1 MLTTLSWR
9 KIMMENDVE
18 RRFNLLEK
26 RIADLEHQVQDLNK
40 KIEPTQICRVVN
52 ENLRRQMIRRGY

>member
-1 MLTTLSWR
+1 
-9 KIMMENDVE
+9 MMENDVE